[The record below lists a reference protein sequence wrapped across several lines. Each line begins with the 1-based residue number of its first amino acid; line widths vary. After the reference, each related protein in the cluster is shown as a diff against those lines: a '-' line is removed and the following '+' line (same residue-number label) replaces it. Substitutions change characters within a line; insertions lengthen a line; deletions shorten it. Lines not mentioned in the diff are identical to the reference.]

1 MVKIDLHGLT
11 HEKAILKVEE
21 YVILNELCKYGSLEI
36 VTGKSPTLQD
46 KIIKEVLDPNRFSYY
61 IPPHNIGVMIV
72 SDDEILGR

>member
-46 KIIKEVLDPNRFSYY
+46 KIIKEVLDVHNFSYY
-61 IPPHNIGVMIV
+61 IPPHNVGAMYISDNEIV
-72 SDDEILGR
+72 